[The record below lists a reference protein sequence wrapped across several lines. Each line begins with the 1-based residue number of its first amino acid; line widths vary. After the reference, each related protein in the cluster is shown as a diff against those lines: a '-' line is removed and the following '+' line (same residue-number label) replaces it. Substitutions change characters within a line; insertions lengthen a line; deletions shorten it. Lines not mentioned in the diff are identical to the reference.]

1 MLRRSGNAG
10 QAEYVE
16 ALCDRT
22 AEAAADYIRWLSE
35 SDAMLKSGL
44 SSRTLQRR
52 FRNLLECGLARHG
65 AHGER
70 EYRACAIPFRAN
82 IAAARARGRGAAA

>member
-22 AEAAADYIRWLSE
+22 AEAAADYLRWLSE

-52 FRNLLECGLARHG
+52 FRDLLECGLSRYDAERQ
-65 AHGER
+65 R
-70 EYRACAIPFRAN
+70 EYRACAIPHRASLSE
-82 IAAARARGRGAAA
+82 ARARGRAAQ